1 MIKGGGQGISPI
13 LSKYYPFLKFCT
25 PPPGSAGKRTLCRRD
40 FISPAS
46 YNFQACFV
54 QDTRGGKAPL
64 LRGSNQKKGRTP
76 LIAESV
82 PFLMIKYLAASAWLT
97 LYAPY
102 CWPFLFFMTRTVPAI
117 PLRAAN
123 ITTIH
128 RTAWLDPPV
137 AGVPS

>member
-1 MIKGGGQGISPI
+1 
-13 LSKYYPFLKFCT
+13 
-25 PPPGSAGKRTLCRRD
+25 
-40 FISPAS
+40 
-46 YNFQACFV
+46 
-54 QDTRGGKAPL
+54 
-64 LRGSNQKKGRTP
+64 
-76 LIAESV
+76 
-82 PFLMIKYLAASAWLT
+82 MIKYLAASAWLT

-137 AGVPS
+137 AGVPSSWEEELPSSEEGGSLEDPSDSEGLLEVG